1 MAVVLQEKVR
11 EFAEDNDKQNPDP
24 AGGKRHEMQEKRNE
38 MPGIGNERPCREVKR
53 QNVSARYRYN
63 PHGYCIQD
71 VNVTFKIVT
80 TLEICTYAQRVQ
92 KLLSRRAVLPLR

>member
-1 MAVVLQEKVR
+1 M
-11 EFAEDNDKQNPDP
+11 
-24 AGGKRHEMQEKRNE
+24 
-38 MPGIGNERPCREVKR
+38 KR